1 MIIDHWSVQISQ
13 WQYRDHLVGQLSTTH
28 KRTNTQ
34 PCTQSIGPF
43 PEFAFP
49 WTPRTESIYIIQ
61 WGFVHICWISIIYWQ
76 KGKGF
81 EPISWNYFPVG
92 NWAILGIAGKFPFPF
107 SVFLSESLKTLLAKL
122 TKVQS
127 VDHFLQLQNNLQ
139 GRGLGLRRK
148 LNLKMFSRE
157 LKIPGSPGCVSSW
170 YFLFSACMYQ
180 RQRRDN
186 SCLRLNKSSVVP
198 LAMFLGRPELDLGA
212 MLLLPAVNLFPNKY
226 SNHWHL

>member
-1 MIIDHWSVQISQ
+1 M
-13 WQYRDHLVGQLSTTH
+13 
-28 KRTNTQ
+28 
-34 PCTQSIGPF
+34 
-43 PEFAFP
+43 
-49 WTPRTESIYIIQ
+49 
-61 WGFVHICWISIIYWQ
+61 
-76 KGKGF
+76 
-81 EPISWNYFPVG
+81 
-92 NWAILGIAGKFPFPF
+92 
-107 SVFLSESLKTLLAKL
+107 FLSESLKTLLAKL

-139 GRGLGLRRK
+139 GRGLGLIRK

-170 YFLFSACMYQ
+170 YFLFSGRMYQ

-212 MLLLPAVNLFPNKY
+212 MLLLPAINLFPNKY